1 MRTWVGI
8 AILLVV
14 ALVVGLIY
22 TRLMSRFIW
31 PVKGRISSPFGQRTH
46 PVTGVPSFHNGVDIA
61 AAIGTPVVAP
71 MRGTVLSIFTTNA
84 GGLQLILEH
93 PGGTIR
99 RTGYA
104 HLNKVNVQ
112 IGEEVMQGEQIAE
125 VGNTGRSTGPH
136 LHFTMRDAGLNY
148 VDPQQYLA

>member
-1 MRTWVGI
+1 MRTWVAI

-14 ALVVGLIY
+14 ALGVGLIY
-22 TRLMSRFIW
+22 TRLMSRFVW
-31 PVKGRISSPFGQRTH
+31 PVKGRITSAYGQRTH
-46 PVTGVPSFHNGVDIA
+46 PVTGVPSFHNGIDIA
-61 AAIGTPVVAP
+61 APIGTPVVAP
-71 MRGTVLSIFTTNA
+71 MRGTVLSIFTTDS

-104 HLNKVNVQ
+104 HLSKVNVQ
-112 IGEEVMQGEQIAE
+112 MGEEVMQGEKIAE
-125 VGNTGRSTGPH
+125 VGNSGRSTGPH
-136 LHFTMRDAGLNY
+136 LHFTMRNPAMAY

>member
-1 MRTWVGI
+1 MRVWVGI

-31 PVKGRISSPFGQRTH
+31 PVKGRISSPYGQRTH

-61 AAIGTPVVAP
+61 ADIGTPVVAP
-71 MRGTVLSIFTTNA
+71 MRGTVLSIFTTDS

-112 IGEEVMQGEQIAE
+112 MGEEVLQGEQIAE

-136 LHFTMRDAGLNY
+136 LHFTVRDGSLNY
-148 VDPQQYLA
+148 VDPMKYLA